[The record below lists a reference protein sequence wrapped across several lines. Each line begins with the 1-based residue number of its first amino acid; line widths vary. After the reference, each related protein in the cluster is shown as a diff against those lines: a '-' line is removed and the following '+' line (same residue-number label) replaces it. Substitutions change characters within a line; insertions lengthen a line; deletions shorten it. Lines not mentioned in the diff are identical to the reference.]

1 MWYDIYIIKKTKGDN
16 KMKELTIIEGVT
28 LYLTEKTFN
37 AIFEYETEMAKLLK
51 WQELSYE
58 ERDWEDYEYYDSLMW
73 ELENK
78 FAWLWGNS

>member
-1 MWYDIYIIKKTKGDN
+1 
-16 KMKELTIIEGVT
+16 
-28 LYLTEKTFN
+28 
-37 AIFEYETEMAKLLK
+37 MAKLLK